1 MIFIAFMNP
10 KPKNASLGAR
20 DAFTFFPKQVFT
32 INQAY
37 TKKLPVEGGMKF
49 AMQISTLLN
58 Y

>member
-1 MIFIAFMNP
+1 MNP